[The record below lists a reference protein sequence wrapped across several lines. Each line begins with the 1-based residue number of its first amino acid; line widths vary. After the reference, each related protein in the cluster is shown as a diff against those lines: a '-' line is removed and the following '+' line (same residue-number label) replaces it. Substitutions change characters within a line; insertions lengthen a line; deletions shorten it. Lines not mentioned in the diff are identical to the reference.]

1 MSLENRR
8 RRSTTANE
16 KCSSNAA
23 SISPASGGLL
33 TLPALLLSIYRAT
46 APVYYSLHDS
56 GNMFLYNDSLWMAE
70 RLRFFTK
77 DHFDRR
83 LNLEANILALEAFG
97 KRSYGKEMETQRT
110 IIGDLLDGAQGFT
123 NCGEFPF
130 IQQCDTAISS
140 TVDRLRDVHSQW
152 KAVLSHSA
160 LLQSIGSLL
169 SMVCN
174 KIIVDVEDLGDI
186 SETESKQLAS
196 YCNRIA
202 SLKDLFIPEQAPM
215 TVANEEQPTTLTAVY
230 TSNWLKFEY
239 LIEILESSLKDIMY
253 YWTEGE
259 LSLEFSA
266 EELIDLIEA
275 LFADSELRRRNIGII
290 RRGS

>member
-1 MSLENRR
+1 
-8 RRSTTANE
+8 
-16 KCSSNAA
+16 
-23 SISPASGGLL
+23 
-33 TLPALLLSIYRAT
+33 
-46 APVYYSLHDS
+46 
-56 GNMFLYNDSLWMAE
+56 MFLYNDSLWMAE
-70 RLRFFTK
+70 RLRSFTK

-83 LNLEANILALEAFG
+83 LNLESDMLALEVFG
-97 KRSYGKEMETQRT
+97 KRSYGKEMEIQRT

-123 NCGEFPF
+123 SCGEYPF
-130 IQQCDTAISS
+130 MQQCDTAISS
-140 TVDRLRDVHSQW
+140 TVDRIRDVHTQW

-160 LLQSIGSLL
+160 LLQSTGSLL
-169 SMVCN
+169 STVCN

-196 YCNRIA
+196 YCNHIA
-202 SLKDLFIPEQAPM
+202 SLKNLFCPEQSAAPM
-215 TVANEEQPTTLTAVY
+215 ANESQPTTLTAVY
-230 TSNWLKFEY
+230 ASNWLRFEY

-275 LFADSELRRRNIGII
+275 LFADSELRRRNVGII
-290 RRGS
+290 RKGSR